1 MHYEFQPI
9 NGKILNPVSARIP
22 CSTVSQIESQKRM
35 LVVRLNHLLVRDR
48 REKLGGVLLNRR
60 MKDSGGV
67 PRYCIAL
74 MLEYEVIWGHID
86 ILVVAVRRLSTSRR
100 WKVKTLLAGPSP
112 TSPTRRRLPTPLFPT
127 FEALLL

>member
-9 NGKILNPVSARIP
+9 NGKILNPVFARIP

-35 LVVRLNHLLVRDR
+35 LVVRLNHLLIRDR

-60 MKDSGGV
+60 KKDSGGV

-74 MLEYEVIWGHID
+74 RPYCYSEFNITATQGLF
-86 ILVVAVRRLSTSRR
+86 LLLRLSLESYCN
-100 WKVKTLLAGPSP
+100 L
-112 TSPTRRRLPTPLFPT
+112 TP
-127 FEALLL
+127 